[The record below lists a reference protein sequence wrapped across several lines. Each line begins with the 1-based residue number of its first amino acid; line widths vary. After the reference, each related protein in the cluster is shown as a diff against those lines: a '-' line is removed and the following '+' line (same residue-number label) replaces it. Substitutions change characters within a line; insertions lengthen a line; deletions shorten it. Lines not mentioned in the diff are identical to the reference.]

1 MWRDM
6 GIDVVSGTCAGVAQ
20 VAFGHPLDTL
30 KVRVQSAGQV
40 VRGSIGSD
48 GGTAA
53 GPGDGLAT
61 PTQALRT
68 TLRREGVRGLYKGAA
83 SPLCGAMLQN
93 AAAFLFWGV
102 SKKAVARACPADIV
116 SAGGKDKDDNA
127 AAGKLSVPG
136 LVKAGLLVGCLCLLV
151 ENPVDLVKTQMQVQ
165 LGHGSEHQHRYRSVF
180 HAGRVILRER
190 GLPGL
195 YQGMWANSLRF
206 VPGRSVYLSS
216 FEVTLR
222 HLNSARSS
230 SSSSTDKAAYYANCF
245 LAGSFAGGAAWTST
259 YPFDVIRNIMMGDHI
274 HPEQRRF
281 RGVWHCGRTLVAEGG
296 PGALWRG
303 YLPCMLRGIPVNGC
317 IFCAYTAIYEEL
329 SRRW

>member
-1 MWRDM
+1 M
-6 GIDVVSGTCAGVAQ
+6 GIDCVAGTCAGVAQ
-20 VAFGHPLDTL
+20 VAIGHPLDTL

-40 VRGSIGSD
+40 VRG
-48 GGTAA
+48 GG
-53 GPGDGLAT
+53 GGGGGDGLST

-102 SKKAVARACPADIV
+102 SKKAVARACPADTEG
-116 SAGGKDKDDNA
+116 AGRR
-127 AAGKLSVPG
+127 LSVPG
-136 LVKAGLLVGCLCLLV
+136 LVKAGLLVGCLCLIV
-151 ENPVDLVKTQMQVQ
+151 ENPIDLVKTQMQVQ
-165 LGHGSEHQHRYRSVF
+165 LGRGSEHQHRYRSVF

-195 YQGMWANSLRF
+195 YQGVWANSLRF
-206 VPGRSVYLSS
+206 VPGRSVYLAS
-216 FEVTLR
+216 FEIALR
-222 HLNSARSS
+222 HLNSASSS
-230 SSSSTDKAAYYANCF
+230 SSSSTTTTVTNKAAYYANCF
-245 LAGSFAGGAAWTST
+245 LAGCFAGGAAWTST

-274 HPEQRRF
+274 HPERRRF
-281 RGVWHCGRTLVAEGG
+281 HGVYHCGRTLVSEGG

-317 IFCAYTAIYEEL
+317 IFCAYTAISEEL